1 MSIVKSFK
9 RWVKSVV
16 ELTQDLLVPEDLK
29 IQNLLNLSAGTM
41 RDLLPKSPV
50 YSKDIFVLFDYQNKV
65 VRLIVKSI
73 KYKNNTNLRR
83 RVAGYLYEE
92 IIDLASEIA
101 LWDGAPPLLVPMPM
115 SKKEKRNRGFNQCEE
130 LVKEIKKMGGDNIL
144 VSYNTLKKVRETER
158 QTKLSREARMENVRE
173 AMCAFLKSEA
183 TIKTQHPERS
193 EGKYLPKYK
202 TIIVLDDVYTT
213 GASLSEARR
222 ALLASGA
229 SRVIGLFIAH

>member
-1 MSIVKSFK
+1 MYDYNTMSILKSFK
-9 RWVKSVV
+9 KWVEGIV
-16 ELTQDLLVPEDLK
+16 ELIQDLLVPEDLK
-29 IQNLLNLSAGTM
+29 IQKLLNLPAGTM

-73 KYKNNTNLRR
+73 KYKNNANLRR

-101 LWDGAPPLLVPMPM
+101 LFDGAPPLLVPMPM

-130 LVKEIKKMGGDNIL
+130 LVKEIKKLGEENIE

-158 QTKLSREARMENVRE
+158 QTKLSREKRMENVRDSMI
-173 AMCAFLKSEA
+173 ARSP
-183 TIKTQHPERS
+183 TSGQIKTV
-193 EGKYLPKYK
+193 
-202 TIIVLDDVYTT
+202 IVLDDVYTT

>member
-1 MSIVKSFK
+1 MYDYNTMSIVKSFK
-9 RWVKSVV
+9 KWVKSVV
-16 ELTQDLLVPEDLK
+16 ELAQDLLVPEDFK
-29 IQNLLNLSAGTM
+29 IQKLLNLPAGTM

-50 YSKDIFVLFDYQNKV
+50 YSKNIFVLFDYQNKV

-73 KYKNNTNLRR
+73 KYKNNANLRK

-101 LWDGAPPLLVPMPM
+101 LFEGTSPLLVPMPM

-130 LVKEIKKMGGDNIL
+130 LVREIKKLGEENIE

-158 QTKLSREARMENVRE
+158 QTKLSREARMKNVKNSM
-173 AMCAFLKSEA
+173 AAINTDVYTNVS
-183 TIKTQHPERS
+183 TPVSTTQYR
-193 EGKYLPKYK
+193 
-202 TIIVLDDVYTT
+202 TVIVLDDVYTT

-222 ALLASGA
+222 ALLETGA
-229 SRVIGLFIAH
+229 KRVIGLFITH